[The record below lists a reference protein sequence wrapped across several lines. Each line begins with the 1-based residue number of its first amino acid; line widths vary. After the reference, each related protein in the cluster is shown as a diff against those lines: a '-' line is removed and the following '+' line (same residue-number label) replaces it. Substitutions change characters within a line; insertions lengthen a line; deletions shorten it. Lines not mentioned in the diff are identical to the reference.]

1 MLHARSAFSFHQ
13 SASSPEEMVRQAAKL
28 GLSHLAIT
36 DRDGF
41 YGSARAHQEAKSQG
55 IKAIVGMELTLE
67 AMDADLAPESVP
79 PRPSTIPLLIQTR
92 EGYQNLCHLITVA
105 KLRSTKKTGSRV
117 SYDEL
122 AAHSQG
128 LYCLTGDEDSPIYQ
142 ALAADDRPTALRHA
156 EALRR
161 IFGPDHLAVE
171 LQRHRTRGES
181 RINQAL
187 IHLAQHLG
195 LPLLATDGALYHH
208 PERRPLHDAFTCLR
222 HHTHLDAAGKLLA
235 PNSQRQLRSRRE
247 LAELFPDLPATLRQ
261 TDRIIE
267 SIEYG
272 LENLGYRFPDYPV
285 PAGHD
290 MASFLREITYTGAA
304 TRYPLPLRAE
314 VKQQLDHELRLIGK
328 LGFPG
333 YFLIIWDLMK
343 WAKTER
349 GILCQGRG
357 SAANSAVCYSL
368 GITNV
373 DPVGCGLL
381 FERFLSEGRESWPD
395 IDIDFPSGTQ
405 RESVI
410 QEVYRRYAPY
420 GAAMTANVITYRG
433 RSTIREMGKT
443 LNLPEDILAR
453 FTDLYPHGDF
463 PSTLEF
469 QAQLKQAGLPEKH
482 PRLQALVTLYQS
494 AYGLPR
500 HLGQHS
506 GGMIICSDG
515 LDKVVPLEP
524 ATMPGRTVVQWDKD
538 DCEDLGII
546 KVDLL
551 GLGMLAA
558 MEESVV
564 LCAQRGRPV
573 DLAKIPKD
581 DPATY
586 DLMCA
591 ADTIGTFQ
599 IESRAQQATLPRM
612 KPRCFYDVVIEV
624 AIIRPGPIVGKMV
637 HPYLDRRAG
646 RAPVDYIDR
655 RLKNTLQ
662 RTLGVPLFQ
671 EQVLRMA
678 MDIADFT
685 GSEAEELRR
694 AMSFKRSPE
703 RMHAVM
709 DKLRAAMT
717 KKEVPRHTQ
726 ERVVASI
733 QSFALYGFP
742 ESHAISFALLTYA
755 SCWLKTHRPAEF
767 YTGLLNQQPMGFYS
781 PATLLKDAKRHG
793 IRALPPCVNQS
804 QEITTVVDDHCLR
817 LGLQQI
823 KGLNQKTLQKIVQHQ
838 PYPDLT
844 RLLQTVPLDK
854 RQRRLLALSGALAS
868 LTDHR
873 RAALWDV
880 EPSAAPDL
888 FNRETQEVKTQDTRP
903 EALSALDP
911 FERLTADYATLG
923 LTTGKH
929 PMAYI
934 RDQNRHLTTA
944 ADLPKLKHHTPVVIG
959 GQVICRQRPGT
970 AKGHVF
976 ISLEDETGISNA
988 FVPAPTFEHYRAI
1001 ITQERFLQL
1010 KGRTQTKD
1018 NVTTLFTEEVERLPF
1033 HPEIEVASHDFH

>member
-1 MLHARSAFSFHQ
+1 
-13 SASSPEEMVRQAAKL
+13 
-28 GLSHLAIT
+28 
-36 DRDGF
+36 
-41 YGSARAHQEAKSQG
+41 
-55 IKAIVGMELTLE
+55 
-67 AMDADLAPESVP
+67 
-79 PRPSTIPLLIQTR
+79 
-92 EGYQNLCHLITVA
+92 
-105 KLRSTKKTGSRV
+105 
-117 SYDEL
+117 
-122 AAHSQG
+122 
-128 LYCLTGDEDSPIYQ
+128 
-142 ALAADDRPTALRHA
+142 
-156 EALRR
+156 
-161 IFGPDHLAVE
+161 
-171 LQRHRTRGES
+171 
-181 RINQAL
+181 
-187 IHLAQHLG
+187 
-195 LPLLATDGALYHH
+195 
-208 PERRPLHDAFTCLR
+208 
-222 HHTHLDAAGKLLA
+222 
-235 PNSQRQLRSRRE
+235 
-247 LAELFPDLPATLRQ
+247 
-261 TDRIIE
+261 
-267 SIEYG
+267 
-272 LENLGYRFPDYPV
+272 
-285 PAGHD
+285 
-290 MASFLREITYTGAA
+290 MASFLREITYAGAA
-304 TRYPLPLRAE
+304 TRYLLPLRAE

-395 IDIDFPSGTQ
+395 IDIDFPSGSQ

-463 PSTLEF
+463 PDTLEF

-558 MEESVV
+558 MEESVA

-573 DLAKIPKD
+573 DLAQIPKD
-581 DPATY
+581 DPETY

-599 IESRAQQATLPRM
+599 IESRAQQATLPRL

-646 RAPVDYIDR
+646 RAPVDYIDK

-703 RMHAVM
+703 RMNAVM

-717 KKEVPRHTQ
+717 QKEVPRHTQ

-793 IRALPPCVNQS
+793 IRTLPPCVNQS
-804 QEITTVVDDHCLR
+804 QVITTVVDDSTLR

-823 KGLNQKTLQKIVQHQ
+823 KGINQQTLQDLVLHQ
-838 PYPDLT
+838 PYASLT
-844 RLLQTVPLDK
+844 QLLQTIPLDK

-868 LTDHR
+868 LTSHR
-873 RAALWDV
+873 REALWEI
-880 EPSAAPDL
+880 EPSAERDL
-888 FNRETQEVKTQDTRP
+888 FNWKTQEETTQEGQTQDTRP
-903 EALSALDP
+903 EALTISAHQRPLAVLSSLTEA
-911 FERLTADYATLG
+911 ERLHADYATLG

-934 RDQNRHLTTA
+934 RAQNPHLTTA
-944 ADLPKLKHHTPVVIG
+944 AALPKLKHHTPVVIG

-988 FVPAPTFEHYRAI
+988 FVPAPTFEKYRAI
-1001 ITQERFLQL
+1001 ITTERFLQL

-1033 HPEIEVASHDFH
+1033 LTGIEVASHDFH